1 MRLLGLRQT
10 AKRFRRSP
18 RFTPRV
24 FLDEPQEG
32 PVRLPKAAVS
42 GHHERL
48 AAEPEDA
55 LLHGEALHLR
65 LGSGEER
72 EAVRAGGLLLFGG

>member
-1 MRLLGLRQT
+1 VLGLWQT
-10 AKRFRRSP
+10 AKRFRTP
-18 RFTPRV
+18 RFIPRV
-24 FLDEPQEG
+24 ILDGPQEG
-32 PVRLPKAAVS
+32 PVRLPKAAVA

-65 LGSGEER
+65 LGGGEDR
-72 EAVRAGGLLLFGG
+72 EAVCAGGLLLFGG